1 LTESRASTKK
11 TLTQPS
17 PVKTGEGFYEVYA
30 ADPPAARQTVALD
43 ALVAIFHRPSGAT
56 HLLAAPAPELL
67 EALADGPA
75 DAATLIARLS
85 ERYDLI
91 GSDTDAI
98 AARLEE
104 LVAAGLA
111 WRA

>member
-1 LTESRASTKK
+1 MTI
-11 TLTQPS
+11 
-17 PVKTGEGFYEVYA
+17 YA
-30 ADPPAARQTVALD
+30 ADPPAARQMVELD
-43 ALVAIFHRPSGAT
+43 TLVAIFHLPSGTT

-75 DAATLIARLS
+75 DAAAVLARLS
-85 ERYDLI
+85 ERYDLV

-98 AARLEE
+98 EARMGE
-104 LVAAGLA
+104 LVAAGLV